1 MRKEYCGIFGVWKN
15 PNAASLTYLG
25 LYALQHRGQ
34 ESAGIVSSEN
44 GGFHVEKGMGLVNDI
59 FSESSLDRLKG
70 DASIGH
76 VRYSTTGSSSSSN
89 IQPLVVEYQGIP
101 MAIAHNGNIPAAHKW
116 RQKLENEGI
125 IFSTET
131 DSELILKM
139 IVREKGAWEDRLAAV
154 LARLKGSF
162 SVVFLMPGK
171 LLAARDAF
179 GYRPLCLGRK
189 DDSIFVSSESCAL
202 DIIDAEYER
211 DVKPGEIIILDEEG
225 LRSKQLPEQDHQR
238 CIFEL
243 IYFSRPD
250 STVFSQS
257 VYEARLKMGKELAR
271 ESMVEGDLVMPV
283 PDSANVQA
291 LGYSQESGIPLEFG
305 FIRNHYIG
313 RTFIEPHQ
321 TIRDL
326 RVKIKLTPIRNV
338 LHGKKVIVVD
348 DSIVRGTTSKKLVQ
362 SIRKAGAAEVHL
374 MIASPPIKYSC
385 YYGIDTPTSGELIAN
400 KKDVDEIRT
409 FLGVDSLHYLS
420 MEGLLN
426 ACKSMG
432 YCLAC
437 FNGDYRHN
445 GDIEE

>member
-1 MRKEYCGIFGVWKN
+1 MRKEYCGIFGAWKS
-15 PNAASLTYLG
+15 PNASSLTYLG

-44 GGFHVEKGMGLVNDI
+44 GSFCVEKGMGLVNDI

-70 DASIGH
+70 HTAIGH
-76 VRYSTTGSSSSSN
+76 VRYSTTGSSSSNN
-89 IQPLVVEYQGIP
+89 IQPLVVEYKGVP
-101 MAIAHNGNIPAAHKW
+101 MAIAHNGNIPAAYKW
-116 RQKLENEGI
+116 RQKLEEEGA

-139 IVREKGAWEDRLAAV
+139 IVREKGSWEDRLAAV
-154 LARLKGSF
+154 LGKLKGSF
-162 SVVFLMPGK
+162 SVIFLMPGK
-171 LLAARDAF
+171 LMAARDAF

-189 DDSIFVSSESCAL
+189 DGSIFVSSESCAF

-211 DVKPGEIIILDEEG
+211 DIKPGEIIIVEESG
-225 LRSKQLPEQDHQR
+225 VRSLHLPEQDHQR

-271 ESMVEGDLVMPV
+271 ESGVDGDLVMPV

-326 RVKIKLTPIRNV
+326 RVKIKLTPIKNV
-338 LHGKKVIVVD
+338 LQGKRVIVVD
-348 DSIVRGTTSKKLVQ
+348 DSIVRGTTSRKLVQ
-362 SIRKAGAAEVHL
+362 SLRKAGASEVHL
-374 MIASPPIKYSC
+374 MIASPPIKHSC
-385 YYGIDTPTSGELIAN
+385 YYGIDTPTSAELIAN
-400 KKDVDEIRT
+400 QKDVEEIRE

-420 MEGLLN
+420 MDGLLN
-426 ACKSMG
+426 ACKKMG
-432 YCLAC
+432 YCLSC

-445 GDIEE
+445 GDIQE